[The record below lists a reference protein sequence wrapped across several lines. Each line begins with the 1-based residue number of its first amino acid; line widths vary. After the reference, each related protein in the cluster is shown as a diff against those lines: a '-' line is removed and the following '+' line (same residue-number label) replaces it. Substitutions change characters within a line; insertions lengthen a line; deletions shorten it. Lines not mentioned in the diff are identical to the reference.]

1 MVDVIT
7 EYVGLEG
14 YIKQLLVTWASTVKS
29 TLQINPSVD
38 SHSRFDVDDIL
49 ICAIAK
55 ISEKLKVI

>member
-14 YIKQLLVTWASTVKS
+14 YIKQLLSPGLLLVKF

-49 ICAIAK
+49 ICAIGKDPDAGK
-55 ISEKLKVI
+55 D

>member
-14 YIKQLLVTWASTVKS
+14 YIKQLLSLGLLLVKF

-49 ICAIAK
+49 ICAIGK
-55 ISEKLKVI
+55 ISEKT